1 MSEKINIR
9 CIPTQICCIY
19 TLENFLIL
27 PTVLQILKLV
37 HTAKEDSPGREK
49 SSRNDEKETIGQAPG
64 EKGEEGWAGVA
75 ALRTLAQALAAYQL
89 RDMSTQQ
96 VRPERE
102 SDSLRRKLT
111 NHSEI

>member
-1 MSEKINIR
+1 M
-9 CIPTQICCIY
+9 
-19 TLENFLIL
+19 L

-89 RDMSTQQ
+89 RDMSLSTQQ

-102 SDSLRRKLT
+102 SDSLRRKLI